1 MAKKVTTKFY
11 SNCFVEAIRAK
22 MNDWKNVRIIV
33 FLPSYAG
40 SLHFAWTDG
49 KYDYWFYP
57 EKATVGIFETLWH
70 EGTIERRKAGTFDRL
85 KQIQKR
91 ENL

>member
-1 MAKKVTTKFY
+1 MAKKVTSNFY
-11 SNCFVEAIRAK
+11 SNCFIEAVKAK
-22 MNDWKNVRIIV
+22 MTDWRNVRIIV

-49 KYDYWFYP
+49 KNDYWFYP

-70 EGTIERRKAGTFDRL
+70 EGTIEKRKAGTFDRL

>member
-1 MAKKVTTKFY
+1 MAKKVTTEFY
-11 SNCFVEAIRAK
+11 SNCFVEAVKAK

-49 KYDYWFYP
+49 KNDYWFYP
-57 EKATVGIFETLWH
+57 EKATIGILEMLWH
-70 EGTIERRKAGTFDRL
+70 EGTIERRKAGTFDKL